1 MINVSFNGIDMA
13 GKSTLMS
20 NVQERLDKKNLKV
33 GISPHLMKFADMSF
47 RERLAMYE
55 EWSPDLFTK
64 QALDEVRKRLEYT
77 KREFSGYDLV
87 CNDRGVLT
95 QFGFCMGKYM
105 TEGELTLE
113 ESFQAIEEESRR
125 IPFEDLSVVL
135 DLPLEAALVRTEGK
149 EVWGEHYQEL
159 IVNTREALKY
169 LSTQDHIQ
177 NIFNLRGV
185 ENPNKLCDI
194 VINKILSYKKPED
207 DGPK

>member
-1 MINVSFNGIDMA
+1 MQLLDSKPLFLHTLEKLLSCDFIDEVYLDSESEKIFEMASDLNFKKLKRDKKLAKNSTDGNQLFLNEVKHANADIYVQILCTSPFIEVSTIKKG
-13 GKSTLMS
+13 
-20 NVQERLDKKNLKV
+20 VERLKNNK
-33 GISPHLMKFADMSF
+33 A
-47 RERLAMYE
+47 
-55 EWSPDLFTK
+55 
-64 QALDEVRKRLEYT
+64 
-77 KREFSGYDLV
+77 YD
-87 CNDRGVLT
+87 
-95 QFGFCMGKYM
+95 
-105 TEGELTLE
+105 
-113 ESFQAIEEESRR
+113 
-125 IPFEDLSVVL
+125 SVVL